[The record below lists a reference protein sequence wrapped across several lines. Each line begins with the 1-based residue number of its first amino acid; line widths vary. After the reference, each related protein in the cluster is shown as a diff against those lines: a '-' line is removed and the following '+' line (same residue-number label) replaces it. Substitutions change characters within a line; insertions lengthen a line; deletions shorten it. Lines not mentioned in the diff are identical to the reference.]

1 MKERTKTDI
10 EGDMISRRGNIVM
23 TTTLRNVVIR
33 RGDPRPKQPPS
44 DSIFQYQM
52 IVAGEEY
59 PLRDLNECNLSRSCS
74 S

>member
-1 MKERTKTDI
+1 
-10 EGDMISRRGNIVM
+10 M

-52 IVAGEEY
+52 IVAGETR
-59 PLRDLNECNLSRSCS
+59 PFRDLNECDPLRSCAS
-74 S
+74 

>member
-1 MKERTKTDI
+1 
-10 EGDMISRRGNIVM
+10 M